1 MSLKHHPAVARSARA
16 HHALAKRNAPD
27 IVELAI
33 NDASRIVLRQ
43 RRFRRD
49 DGLGDSAATGI
60 ALRGRWASI
69 STVNLHIATYVETV
83 RMAAVIIDQRP
94 ALLNRT
100 GDPSVARVALL
111 AAANAVFGAED
122 ETATTAAL
130 DGWLNNQQIIRKS
143 RDKSMIVHT

>member
-1 MSLKHHPAVARSARA
+1 
-16 HHALAKRNAPD
+16 
-27 IVELAI
+27 
-33 NDASRIVLRQ
+33 
-43 RRFRRD
+43 
-49 DGLGDSAATGI
+49 
-60 ALRGRWASI
+60 
-69 STVNLHIATYVETV
+69 
-83 RMAAVIIDQRP
+83 MAAVIIDQRP